1 MEINEE
7 FNYKLHEIGRA
18 CGKIAYDIVDLHK
31 QIEDLYKN
39 IENILFIIPLR
50 GGLPIWKG
58 VSYGLYKLL
67 GSFEANTTFLPSS
80 SIVEERDTFI
90 QESLTNLLKKLYPQ
104 KEYKAIVI
112 VDEAISGSS
121 SNMVLNSVKNGVK
134 EYKTDKEWKRGYWKK
149 LPIELYLV
157 VANKGEKMNPRI
169 QKISNV
175 FIYPINDDII
185 TTDNSEI
192 YPIEYVT
199 EVRRE
204 VSKDGK
210 IYRVVKPDVVFEK
223 NENWEKVV
231 KGIEEGVDEFFESV
245 SSSTSVY

>member
-1 MEINEE
+1 MNTEKNEE

-31 QIEDLYKN
+31 N
-39 IENILFIIPLR
+39 IEKILFIVPLR

-67 GSFEANTTFLPSS
+67 GSFEADVTFLPAS
-80 SIVEERDTFI
+80 SIVEERDVFI
-90 QESLTNLLKKLYPQ
+90 QESLTHLLEKLYPQ

-112 VDEAISGSS
+112 VDEAVSGSS
-121 SNMVLNSVKNGVK
+121 SKMVLDNVKNGVK
-134 EYKTDKEWKRGYWKK
+134 EYKQEKEWERFYWKK

-157 VANKGEKMNPRI
+157 VANKGEKLNPRI

-175 FIYPINDDII
+175 FIYPIEDEII

-204 VSKDGK
+204 VSEDGK
-210 IYRVVKPDVVFEK
+210 IYRVVKPDVVFEE
-223 NENWEKVV
+223 NEKWEKVE
-231 KGIEEGVDEFFESV
+231 KGIEKGVDEFFESF
-245 SSSTSVY
+245 SKSTSAY

>member
-1 MEINEE
+1 
-7 FNYKLHEIGRA
+7 
-18 CGKIAYDIVDLHK
+18 
-31 QIEDLYKN
+31 
-39 IENILFIIPLR
+39 
-50 GGLPIWKG
+50 
-58 VSYGLYKLL
+58 
-67 GSFEANTTFLPSS
+67 
-80 SIVEERDTFI
+80 
-90 QESLTNLLKKLYPQ
+90 
-104 KEYKAIVI
+104 
-112 VDEAISGSS
+112 
-121 SNMVLNSVKNGVK
+121 
-134 EYKTDKEWKRGYWKK
+134 
-149 LPIELYLV
+149 
-157 VANKGEKMNPRI
+157 MNPRI